1 MVAGSPDGFVAKA
14 LAVAQSPRVRLAVLV
29 VVVIGVAV
37 GIAVVGGPR
46 RDDIV
51 DLVRGAGPAAPITF
65 VVLYALLTVLLLPGS
80 VMTITG
86 GLLFGPWVGS
96 ALAVVGAT
104 AGATCSFVLGRRL
117 GREQVEEIAGQ
128 RITRIDDWLGRRG
141 FVAVL
146 YLRLIPVLPFNVLNY
161 ASGVTALRLRDYVVG
176 TALGIIPGTFAYAA
190 LGGSFD
196 DPTSPVFIAAVVLL
210 VVLAVGGPL
219 AERFLRR
226 RRLAPDGAS
235 PANEAMADSD
245 QADDDPAS
253 EDNSR

>member
-1 MVAGSPDGFVAKA
+1 MGDERSGGSTARVIAA
-14 LAVAQSPRVRLAVLV
+14 AQSPKVRLAVLA

-37 GIAVVGGPR
+37 AIAVVGGPR
-46 RDDIV
+46 RDEV
-51 DLVRGAGPAAPITF
+51 VEFVRGTGPAAPIVF
-65 VVLYALLTVLLLPGS
+65 VVLYVTLTVLLLPGS

-86 GLLFGPWVGS
+86 GLLFGPYVGT

-104 AGATCSFVLGRRL
+104 AGATCSFLLGRRL
-117 GREQVEEIAGQ
+117 GREQVIEIAGE
-128 RITRIDDWLGRRG
+128 RVNKIDDWLGQRG
-141 FVAVL
+141 FLAIL

-196 DPTSPVFIAAVVLL
+196 DPTSPVFIAAVALL

-219 AERFLRR
+219 VERALRR
-226 RRLAPDGAS
+226 RKAGNGAHPDQVDRDEQDRDEQKRVTRDG
-235 PANEAMADSD
+235 D
-245 QADDDPAS
+245 
-253 EDNSR
+253 R